1 MAFAAVVHNSHLVFN
16 GVHYFRGHAES
27 VVIGSY
33 GEKRTPLTQ
42 QNYLE
47 VQSDLPAERLKVNTV
62 TIVDIDFSRSREADI
77 KLGLK
82 AADTGASGSAA
93 LGDLKSGKLKLVK
106 LEMRL
111 GDLKTVVNGLPA
123 VLGNL
128 KSFRAD
134 ARVAH
139 QIFVVLAAT
148 LAQTFAASGDI
159 SFTRT
164 GSTLKMSAAASASA
178 SGSTTVTLSS
188 GTTFAY
194 LLANPDWD
202 RGRDRIEK
210 FTDDQHGVA

>member
-1 MAFAAVVHNSHLVFN
+1 MSFAAVVHNSHLVFN

-33 GEKRTPLTQ
+33 GEKRTPVTQ

-47 VQSDLPAERLKVNTV
+47 VQSDLPANKLKVNTV
-62 TIVDIDFSRSREADI
+62 TIADIDFSRSREADI

-82 AADTGASGSAA
+82 AADTGATGAAA
-93 LGDLKSGKLKLVK
+93 LSDLKAGKLKLVK

-111 GDLKTVVNGLPA
+111 GDLRDVVNTLSG
-123 VLGNL
+123 VLGDL
-128 KSFRAD
+128 KGYGAD

-139 QIFVVLAAT
+139 QIFVVLEAS
-148 LAQTFAASGDI
+148 LAQTFAASGDV

-164 GSTLKMSAAASASA
+164 GSALKMSASA
-178 SGSTTVTLSS
+178 SGSVSGSTSVTFSA

-194 LLANPDWD
+194 LLANPDFEL
-202 RGRDRIEK
+202 GKQRIKK

>member
-1 MAFAAVVHNSHLVFN
+1 MAFSAVVHNSHLVFN
-16 GVHYFRGHAES
+16 GVRYFRGHAES

-47 VQSDLPAERLKVNTV
+47 VQSDLPADRLKVNTV
-62 TIVDIDFSRSREADI
+62 TIADIDFSRSRDADLKI
-77 KLGLK
+77 GLK
-82 AADTGASGSAA
+82 AADTGASGSVA
-93 LGDLKSGKLKLVK
+93 LSDLKTGKLKLVK

-111 GDLKTVVNGLPA
+111 LDLKTVVNGLSA

-128 KSFRAD
+128 RSYGND

-139 QIFVVLAAT
+139 QIFVVLEAT

-164 GSTLKMSAAASASA
+164 GSALKMSADASASA
-178 SGSTTVTLSS
+178 SGSTTITLSS

-202 RGRDRIEK
+202 RGKNRIEK
-210 FTDDQHGVA
+210 FTDDQHGIT

>member
-1 MAFAAVVHNSHLVFN
+1 MAFAAVVHNSYLVFN

-33 GEKRTPLTQ
+33 GEKRTPLSQ

-47 VQSDLPAERLKVNTV
+47 VQSDLPAERLKVNAV

-82 AADTGASGSAA
+82 SADTGVSGSAA
-93 LGDLKSGKLKLVK
+93 LGDLKTGKLKLVK

-139 QIFVVLAAT
+139 QIFVVLEAT

-164 GSTLKMSAAASASA
+164 GSSLKMSAAASASA
-178 SGSTTVTLSS
+178 SGSSTVTLSS